1 MGFPSII
8 EAISSGFSCG
18 VNLRYLAANLQ
29 EKLCTISQGSWWLAL
44 KFPRGVLGVSRDNA
58 LFCLEIPEVA
68 KAKNLK
74 IKLQGVSRKYVSV
87 FSEIARWQLTEVKKV
102 FYSMHFQS
110 ILGFTYIYWAMAK
123 STNKNN
129 TIA

>member
-1 MGFPSII
+1 MF
-8 EAISSGFSCG
+8 
-18 VNLRYLAANLQ
+18 
-29 EKLCTISQGSWWLAL
+29 
-44 KFPRGVLGVSRDNA
+44 LGVSGGNT

-74 IKLQGVSRKYVSV
+74 IKLQGVSKKYASV
-87 FSEIARWQLTEVKKV
+87 FSEIDQWQLTEVNKV
-102 FYSMHFQS
+102 FYSMYFQS
-110 ILGFTYIYWAMAK
+110 ILGFTYIYLAMAK

>member
-1 MGFPSII
+1 MVSLEVSKRCF
-8 EAISSGFSCG
+8 EEF
-18 VNLRYLAANLQ
+18 
-29 EKLCTISQGSWWLAL
+29 
-44 KFPRGVLGVSRDNA
+44 LGA

-74 IKLQGVSRKYVSV
+74 VKLQGVSKKYVSV

-102 FYSMHFQS
+102 FYSMQFHS
-110 ILGFTYIYWAMAK
+110 ILGFTYIYLAMAK

-129 TIA
+129 TMKGCTNFFLEFFLLKLELSKFSVKIWLETRDKHVKQLNLFPK